1 MTSYQQRVSLLEFL
15 YRKPG
20 VSLADVPETPEA
32 LECLIWDVF
41 DDLQRSNAQLR
52 AQVNALEVR
61 NKDLE
66 EYAFTVAHDLKEPLT
81 VLILTAD
88 LIGDVPSVAGDE
100 LKDCLLQ
107 MRSTAYEMKRI
118 IKSLLLFAE
127 VSKAEAPRGAVQMAE
142 VVARVEA
149 RLSYMI
155 RERQAQITLPRVWP
169 DAIGYGPWIEEVW
182 TNLLSNAL
190 KYGGRPPRVELG
202 VSASSDGMLRFWT
215 RDNGPGI
222 PPEAC
227 TRLFF
232 TRGNPLSHLDRKGDG
247 LGLPIVYNIVE
258 KLGGQ
263 VGVESEEGQGSLF
276 FFTLPAAGSYAERDP
291 LTPPSQLVRAE
302 STRDFKQIITSSD
315 AEIGKYNETSSYL
328 INADN

>member
-1 MTSYQQRVSLLEFL
+1 MTSYQQHVSLLEFL

-20 VSLADVPETPEA
+20 VSLGDVPETPKA
-32 LECLIWDVF
+32 LECLIQDVF
-41 DDLQRSNAQLR
+41 DELHRSRAQLR

-61 NKDLE
+61 NRELE
-66 EYAFTVAHDLKEPLT
+66 EYAMSVAHDLKEPLT

-88 LIGDVPSVAGDE
+88 LIRDVPGTGDDE
-100 LKDCLLQ
+100 LKESLLQ
-107 MRSTAYEMKRI
+107 IKSTAYEMRSI
-118 IKSLLLFAE
+118 ITSLLLFAQ
-127 VSKAEAPRGAVQMAE
+127 VSKAEAPRCAVQMAE

-155 RERQAQITLPRVWP
+155 RERQAQITLPQAWP
-169 DAIGYGPWIEEVW
+169 VAIGYGPWIEEVW

-222 PPEAC
+222 PPEAR
-227 TRLFF
+227 TYLF
-232 TRGNPLSHLDRKGDG
+232 TRGNPRSRSTHSGDG

-276 FFTLPAAGSYAERDP
+276 FFTLPAAASRGERDP
-291 LTPPSQLVRAE
+291 FPPPAQSVSVASR
-302 STRDFKQIITSSD
+302 RDFKQIATSSD
-315 AEIGKYNETSSYL
+315 AESGEHSS
-328 INADN
+328 ASERVGSVAFV